1 MELTDRHRNW
11 SVPNLTETLVRPG
24 NEAPGT
30 TRGFFYFT
38 DQEVAGVKSIRLKIG
53 LLFSTDG
60 PYATISRTMLNGA
73 RLAIS
78 EVNASPSYPFLID
91 PIVADPRGEN
101 SRYTELAQAML
112 AKEHLVHIVGCYT
125 SSSRKEVLPLFEKY
139 DGLLW
144 YPSHYEGFESSENVI
159 YTGAGPN
166 QHIVPLVEYLL
177 RHCGNKGYCIGSN
190 YIWAWENNKIM
201 REAIQAADGNVL
213 AERYFPV
220 GELDFDDVVGQ
231 IIECQPNFVF
241 NTLIGNSAY
250 AFIRSFRRVATAR
263 GINQAKQ
270 MPVASCSL
278 SEPELVEIGPEACAG
293 HISSSVYFESIPTP
307 ANQSFVANY
316 RRHFPNAG
324 PTSADAESSYVAILL
339 LARALRQAGGT
350 DLPAVR
356 SALAHVTVDAPQGP
370 VQVDRDNRHC
380 YLTPRIGISNSK
392 GSFDII
398 FAAERPVKP
407 DPYLVW
413 DDTRSQS
420 WFGETTLEPK
430 LRLVR

>member
-1 MELTDRHRNW
+1 VSKR
-11 SVPNLTETLVRPG
+11 
-24 NEAPGT
+24 
-30 TRGFFYFT
+30 
-38 DQEVAGVKSIRLKIG
+38 IRLKIG
-53 LLFSTDG
+53 LLFSTEG
-60 PYATISRTMLNGA
+60 HYATISRTMLNGA
-73 RLAIS
+73 RLAID
-78 EVNASPSYPFLID
+78 EVNANPSYPFLLD
-91 PIVADPRGEN
+91 PVVANPQGKN

-112 AKEHLVHIVGCYT
+112 AGGRLVHIVGCYT

-177 RHCGNKGYCIGSN
+177 RNCGSTAYCIGSN

-201 REAIQAADGNVL
+201 REAIQAAGGNVL

-220 GELDFDDVVGQ
+220 GEIDFDGVVKQ
-231 IIECQPNFVF
+231 IIESRPNFVF
-241 NTLIGNSAY
+241 NTLIGDSAY
-250 AFIRSFRRVATAR
+250 AFIRLFRRAAAAQ
-263 GINQAKQ
+263 GIDQPKL

-293 HISSSVYFESIPTP
+293 HISSSVYFESIQTT
-307 ANQSFVANY
+307 ANQAFVANY

-324 PTSADAESSYVAILL
+324 PTSADAESSYLAILL
-339 LARALRQAGGT
+339 LARALRRAGGT
-350 DLPAVR
+350 DLAAVR
-356 SALAHVTVDAPQGP
+356 RALAHVTVDAPQGP
-370 VQVDRDNRHC
+370 VHVDRDNRHC
-380 YLTPRIGISNSK
+380 YLTPRIGISNSEN
-392 GSFDII
+392 SFDII
-398 FAAERPVKP
+398 FAAGRPVKP

-413 DDTRSQS
+413 DDTKFQS
-420 WFGETTLEPK
+420 GFGATVLARK

>member
-1 MELTDRHRNW
+1 
-11 SVPNLTETLVRPG
+11 
-24 NEAPGT
+24 
-30 TRGFFYFT
+30 
-38 DQEVAGVKSIRLKIG
+38 VKSIRLKIG

-60 PYATISRTMLNGA
+60 PYATISRAMLNGA
-73 RLAIS
+73 RLAID
-78 EVNASPSYPFLID
+78 EVNANPSYPFILD
-91 PIVADPRGEN
+91 PIVANPQGEN
-101 SRYTELAQAML
+101 QRYMELAQAML
-112 AKEHLVHIVGCYT
+112 AKERLVHIVGCYT

-166 QHIVPLVEYLL
+166 QHIVPLVDYLL
-177 RHCGNKGYCIGSN
+177 RNCGSTGYCIGSN

-201 REAIQAADGNVL
+201 REAVHTAGGHVL

-220 GELDFDDVVGQ
+220 GEIDFDGVVAQ
-231 IIECQPNFVF
+231 IIDCRPHFVF
-241 NTLIGNSAY
+241 NTLIGDSAY
-250 AFIRSFRRVATAR
+250 AFIRSFRRAAAVR
-263 GINQAKQ
+263 GVNQAKQ

-278 SEPELVEIGPEACAG
+278 SEPELVEIGSEACAG
-293 HISSSVYFESIPTP
+293 HISSSVYFESIRTPT
-307 ANQSFVANY
+307 NQMFVTNY
-316 RRHFPNAG
+316 RKHFPDAG

-339 LARALRQAGGT
+339 LARALRQAAGT
-350 DLPAVR
+350 DLVAVQ
-356 SALAHVTVDAPQGP
+356 SALTHVRVEAPQGP

-380 YLTPRIGISNSK
+380 YLTPRIGISNTE
-392 GSFDII
+392 GGFDII
-398 FAAERPVKP
+398 FTAERPVKP

-420 WFGETTLEPK
+420 WFGEATSEPQ